1 LKIFGRRATHPGLE
15 ICDQFKIM
23 KTQIGALDSERGRNF
38 CRACNAKKVIQ
49 VLDLGNLPIANEL
62 PKTNQEII
70 DLFPL
75 CFGICNNCGLGQVG
89 EPVSRERLFS
99 DYRYLSSISATWL
112 SHAQNF
118 AHDTVEAL
126 KLTPKDLVIEIASN
140 DGYLLQY
147 FKKYGIKVLG
157 VEPAKNIA
165 EKANLDGIET
175 ISDFFGID
183 TAKEIKNA
191 RGAPNL
197 IIANNVA
204 AHVPNLRD
212 FFGGLEILAG
222 DQTLISIENPSILN
236 LLKENQFD
244 TIYHEHYSY
253 LSAFAIRNLGTEF
266 NLNLYKVESIST
278 HGGSNRYWFK
288 RGELTELE
296 RIDLDD
302 FINTELRSGLMDMLA
317 WSKFANNVTSSLENL
332 RVWLEICKQEGR
344 RVFGFTAAAK
354 ASTILN
360 AAKIS
365 HVEISGIA
373 DSSPEKIGRFLPSLG
388 VPIISIEDLKR
399 EKPTDI
405 LIFAWNISHEISTLV
420 WKELGDNVRCWTA
433 IPDLKELIRAK

>member
-1 LKIFGRRATHPGLE
+1 MPRGPE
-15 ICDQFKIM
+15 IWELFRIM
-23 KTQIGALDSERGRNF
+23 KTQIWPLDSERGRNL
-38 CRACNAKKVIQ
+38 CRGCNGSTVIQ

-62 PKTNQEII
+62 PQTNQEII

-75 CFGICNNCGLGQVG
+75 CFGICNSCGLGQVG

-99 DYRYLSSISATWL
+99 DYRYLSSISTTWL
-112 SHAQNF
+112 NHAENF
-118 AHDTVEAL
+118 AQKTVEAL
-126 KLTPKDLVIEIASN
+126 ELTDRDLVVEIASN

-165 EKANLDGIET
+165 EIANLNGIKT
-175 ISDFFGID
+175 ISEFFGIESA
-183 TAKEIKNA
+183 TKITMACGE
-191 RGAPNL
+191 PNL

-222 DQTLISIENPSILN
+222 DKTLISIENPSVLN
-236 LLKENQFD
+236 LLRENQFD

-253 LSAFAIRNLGTEF
+253 LSAFAIRNIAAQF
-266 NLNLYKVESIST
+266 NLNLFKVESIST
-278 HGGSNRYWFK
+278 HGGSNRYWLK
-288 RGELTELE
+288 RGETTDLEQNSVDSFIETEL
-296 RIDLDD
+296 
-302 FINTELRSGLMDMLA
+302 SMGLMEILA
-317 WSKFANNVTSSLENL
+317 WSEFSNKVKTSLENL
-332 RVWLEICKQEGR
+332 KEWLEICKRDGR
-344 RVFGFTAAAK
+344 RVFGFAAAAK

-365 HVEISGIA
+365 SDEISGIA
-373 DSSPEKIGRFLPSLG
+373 DSSPEKIGRILPSLG
-388 VPIISIEDLKR
+388 VPIISIEDLKK

-420 WKELGDNVRCWTA
+420 WRELGDNVRCWTA
-433 IPDLKELIRAK
+433 IPDLRELTREG

>member
-1 LKIFGRRATHPGLE
+1 MTPHGLE
-15 ICDQFKIM
+15 ICDRFTVM
-23 KTQIGALDSERGRNF
+23 KTQIGALDSDRGRNF
-38 CRACNAKKVIQ
+38 CRACNANNVIE

-75 CFGICNNCGLGQVG
+75 CFSICNNCGLGQVG

-118 AHDTVEAL
+118 AQNTVEAL
-126 KLTPKDLVIEIASN
+126 ELTSRDLVIEIASN

-147 FKKYGIKVLG
+147 FRKYGIKVLG

-165 EKANLDGIET
+165 QMANLSGIET
-175 ISDFFGID
+175 ISEFFGID
-183 TAKEIKNA
+183 TAKEIRNSLCTPK
-191 RGAPNL
+191 L

-212 FFGGLEILAG
+212 FFGGLEILVG
-222 DQTLISIENPSILN
+222 DQTLVSIENPSILN
-236 LLKENQFD
+236 LLNENQFD

-253 LSAFAIRNLGTEF
+253 LSAFAIRKLGAEF
-266 NLNLYKVESIST
+266 NLNLFKVDSIST
-278 HGGSNRYWFK
+278 HGGSNRYWLK

-296 RIDLDD
+296 RMDLDT
-302 FINTELRSGLMDMLA
+302 FINTELSSGLMDMLA
-317 WSKFANNVTSSLENL
+317 WSKFSSNVTSSLENL
-332 RVWLEICKQEGR
+332 REWIETCTQGGR

-360 AAKIS
+360 AAKITQDY
-365 HVEISGIA
+365 ISGIA
-373 DSSPEKIGRFLPSLG
+373 DSSPEKIGRILPSLG

-420 WKELGDNVRCWTA
+420 WKELGDDVRCWTA
-433 IPDLKELIRAK
+433 IPDLKELIRE